1 MPGKEYS
8 EVAPSEEVA
17 DKAAT
22 PSGGSVASRCDPGP
36 CIRDSKHPWVA
47 FFHIFFKV
55 MALFIYV
62 FGTYFSSNFVLIF
75 VMCILMLAMDFWTV
89 QNVSGRLLVGLR
101 WWNEIKED
109 GTSDWRFESIRDP
122 SSLVASDAT
131 LFWAALVA
139 APVLWGLFAM
149 SALISLKLSWLLI
162 VGIAVSLNCSNL
174 IGYFKCRKDAGK
186 QLQGLMA
193 QGALQAV
200 SSGQL
205 GGLMGATGWAGTG
218 GASGNNGGDPVSVH
232 DSNDGGWGDDAA
244 AV

>member
-1 MPGKEYS
+1 
-8 EVAPSEEVA
+8 
-17 DKAAT
+17 
-22 PSGGSVASRCDPGP
+22 
-36 CIRDSKHPWVA
+36 
-47 FFHIFFKV
+47 

-174 IGYFKCRKDAGK
+174 IGYFKCRKGAPTHALIECFGLRITFVRAVLSVLCAHPPQTPANSCRVSWHKGRCK
-186 QLQGLMA
+186 QSRA
-193 QGALQAV
+193 
-200 SSGQL
+200 
-205 GGLMGATGWAGTG
+205 
-218 GASGNNGGDPVSVH
+218 
-232 DSNDGGWGDDAA
+232 DSWVA
-244 AV
+244 